1 MQPHNS
7 TTRAEMHRR
16 EVWARINRIAAF
28 AGLAVGTGIAALIAW
43 RMGTLQY
50 FWGGF

>member
-1 MQPHNS
+1 MTPRNS

-28 AGLAVGTGIAALIAW
+28 AGLAVGTGIAGLIAW
-43 RMGTLQY
+43 RMGTLLY
-50 FWGGF
+50 MLGVF